1 MIRHFTDRWHH
12 DPHTRPMATA
22 AHPTCN
28 ALPLSEIKRA
38 VAPPPTSKETDTG
51 ICSKSDGR
59 MHPVARRKKQSGR
72 RDPGVIFPG
81 GPFHQKQ
88 GRAGMGA

>member
-1 MIRHFTDRWHH
+1 
-12 DPHTRPMATA
+12 MATA
-22 AHPTCN
+22 
-28 ALPLSEIKRA
+28 
-38 VAPPPTSKETDTG
+38 KETDTG

-59 MHPVARRKKQSGR
+59 MHAVARRKKQSGR

-88 GRAGMGA
+88 GRAGMGAQNLCFQFGCQHGGK